1 MNSDTV
7 VQPSVRAERHLRWP
21 LIVIGLL
28 LGHMAI
34 MLVAVVL
41 ATREHPS
48 KVIPGYYEKAVNWDR
63 TQAELRAAERGAP

>member
-1 MNSDTV
+1 MNIDAAVNPTARP
-7 VQPSVRAERHLRWP
+7 QRHLRWP

-28 LGHMAI
+28 LGHMCI

-63 TQAELRAAERGAP
+63 TQAELRAANRGAP

>member
-1 MNSDTV
+1 MNVDAV
-7 VQPSVRAERHLRWP
+7 IKPSVRPERHLRWP

-28 LGHMAI
+28 LGHMLL

-48 KVIPGYYEKAVNWDR
+48 KVIPDYYQKATNWDKQGVR
-63 TQAELRAAERGAP
+63 